1 LSGNGPDVMA
11 VKTILKA
18 PRILRPTCTDDG
30 TWEINRPTDKALA
43 QVWDEID
50 CFLRHAQIEP
60 RSFDE
65 ILHVL
70 QSPPYG
76 LRLGILP
83 LLIATVMRGYLRAA
97 TVRKG
102 KKAVIPLV
110 GETFTDLCRHP
121 DQYTI
126 ELGTWD
132 MCQEMLWQVLEEQ
145 FGRWI
150 LDDERRYQPLSY
162 LSLGML
168 RWLQSQPRYA
178 RDTNHV
184 SAEAARLR
192 DLIRQ
197 ANSDPGRVL
206 FEELPALLD
215 NGSQTPDN
223 EVYWNVL
230 EKRLS
235 GLLSEITNA
244 PQELQRRLDQFAA
257 QHFAASS
264 PTPLWDGHAAL
275 SYWLTGVEQQAG
287 VQIETLRFGDVRA
300 EGLVQAIQA
309 CDDSQAPFWD
319 RLSQQLIGIA
329 LRDWSDR
336 GEEAFKTHLLETRE
350 RIEREVLGLA
360 EESETIQLHIHLPD
374 ASEQTYRFR
383 STDLSPQGQRLL
395 QNFKSTFRIAGRP
408 LSPDE
413 RRQVV
418 LALLHHVLGEEDV

>member
-1 LSGNGPDVMA
+1 
-11 VKTILKA
+11 
-18 PRILRPTCTDDG
+18 
-30 TWEINRPTDKALA
+30 
-43 QVWDEID
+43 
-50 CFLRHAQIEP
+50 
-60 RSFDE
+60 
-65 ILHVL
+65 
-70 QSPPYG
+70 
-76 LRLGILP
+76 
-83 LLIATVMRGYLRAA
+83 VMRSYLRAA

-102 KKAVIPLV
+102 KKAVIPLA
-110 GETFTDLCRHP
+110 GETFTDLCRNP

-132 MCQEMLWQVLEEQ
+132 MRQEMLWQVLEDQ

-215 NGSQTPDN
+215 NGSQIPDN
-223 EVYWNVL
+223 EVYRNVL

-235 GLLSEITNA
+235 GLLGEITDA
-244 PQELQRRLDQFAA
+244 LQELQRRLDRFAV

-300 EGLVQAIQA
+300 EGLVQVIQA
-309 CDDSQAPFWD
+309 GDDSQVLFWD
-319 RLSQQLIGIA
+319 RLSQRLIGIA

-336 GEEAFKTHLLETRE
+336 SEETFKTQFLETRE
-350 RIEREVLGLA
+350 WIEREVLGLA
-360 EESETIQLHIHLPD
+360 EESETIQLHIRLPD

-383 STDLSPQGQRLL
+383 PTDLSPQGQRLL

-418 LALLHHVLGEEDV
+418 LALLHHVLGEGDV